1 MAGSGVRILPAR
13 PGDPKKVGPYRVVG
27 RLGTGGMGTV
37 HAALDPHGMRVAVKV
52 IHPAQAED
60 PEFRA
65 RFRREVA
72 LSSRVTGPCLIPLLA
87 ADTEAD
93 SPWLATA
100 YAPGPTLNQHLAA
113 HGPLADGSLHAFAA
127 GTAQAL
133 AAIHQA
139 GVVHRDVKPQ
149 NVILAPAGPRVLD
162 FGIAHAADGTS
173 VTRTGVMTGTPGWIS
188 PEHYRTGTAGPAGDV
203 FAWGALVA
211 YAATGRLPFG
221 TGTPDVVA
229 YRVMSE
235 APELAGVPHPLRE
248 LVGQALAK
256 DPDERPS
263 APEAA
268 ERCVAL
274 LAAQTTRVLP
284 VATGTAAATE
294 PTLVGSLIEA
304 EWHIPA
310 LDDPAWHGRHSASRK
325 RVTIAAIA
333 VGSLIG
339 GTVGGALALSPDS
352 GSTDK
357 NRSSATSSPTP
368 TPAPTPPGRTPTP
381 SNDTAP
387 GTSTDTATTPTPT
400 AQTDAPLT
408 PRSVREALASVPDP
422 AYTRAEDETQPLPG
436 EWAASTR
443 AETPEETAAAREIRD
458 LAQAML
464 STKGWQQS
472 TPEVTFHHEAQ
483 TIVVTSGPVPQIPED
498 HQDMFRRIGE
508 MAACTVAS
516 RHLREHP
523 ATWPYGR
530 FSVHWLYGEQAGDAP
545 VLGFGDAADGCSRE
559 TAGRWTG
566 DTFGL
571 VTAGIPSSAGDEIRV
586 ADSTVKAFQ
595 TAWDARAG
603 EAGLEPLDAGAVQL
617 GFDPVEHAMYVWA
630 HEDGY
635 GPLGGRA
642 QQSHLTDIVEKTG
655 CGKLLAEAEKNSGWQ
670 YDRYVVALYWGD
682 EGEKQILDSGT
693 CPGG

>member
-1 MAGSGVRILPAR
+1 MTMARSGGRILPAR
-13 PGDPKKVGPYRVVG
+13 PGDPKKVGPYRVIG

-87 ADTEAD
+87 ADPEAE

-100 YAPGPTLNQHLAA
+100 YAPGPTLNQHLTA

-139 GVVHRDVKPQ
+139 GVAHRDVKPQ
-149 NVILAPAGPRVLD
+149 NVILTPAGPRVLD

-188 PEHYRTGTAGPAGDV
+188 PEHYRTGTSGPAGDV

-221 TGTPDVVA
+221 SGAPDVVA

-235 APELAGVPHPLRE
+235 APELTGVPHSLRE
-248 LVGQALAK
+248 LVEQALAK
-256 DPDERPS
+256 NPDERPS
-263 APEAA
+263 AREAA
-268 ERCVAL
+268 DRCVTL
-274 LAAQTTRVLP
+274 LAAQATRVLP
-284 VATGTAAATE
+284 ATAAME
-294 PTLVGSLIEA
+294 PTLVGNLIEA
-304 EWHIPA
+304 EWHIPT
-310 LDDPAWHGRHSASRK
+310 LDDPTWHVRGSVSRK

-333 VGSLIG
+333 LGSLIG
-339 GTVGGALALSPDS
+339 GTVGGVLAFSPDS

-357 NRSSATSSPTP
+357 NRNQATGST
-368 TPAPTPPGRTPTP
+368 TPAPPGRTP
-381 SNDTAP
+381 A
-387 GTSTDTATTPTPT
+387 TDTDTGTGTGTTP
-400 AQTDAPLT
+400 AARTDAPVT

-422 AYTRAEDETQPLPG
+422 AYTRAEDETQPHPS

-443 AETPEETAAAREIRD
+443 AETPEETAAAQEIRD

-464 STKGWQQS
+464 STKDWQES
-472 TPEVTFHHEAQ
+472 TPEVTFNREAQ
-483 TIVVTSGPVPQIPED
+483 TIVVTAGPIPQIPED
-498 HQDMFRRIGE
+498 HQDMFRRVGE

-530 FSVHWLYGEQAGDAP
+530 FSVHWLYGEQAGDAS
-545 VLGFGDAADGCSRE
+545 VIGFGDAADGCSRE
-559 TAGRWTG
+559 IAGRWTG
-566 DTFGL
+566 DTLGL

-586 ADSTVKAFQ
+586 ADSTVKAFHS
-595 TAWDARAG
+595 AWEARSG
-603 EAGLEPLDAGAVQL
+603 EAGLEPLDTGAIQL

-655 CGKLLAEAEKNSGWQ
+655 CGRLLAEAETNSGWQ

-682 EGEKQILDSGT
+682 DGERQILDSGT
-693 CPGG
+693 CPEN